1 MSSANPAPSSRRR
14 GPSGTAPLLGAL
26 LRLAHQAMS
35 QELARW
41 LSESGYADL
50 QPAHSAAI
58 QALWREPG
66 GARLTTLAQ
75 TARMTKQSMGALV
88 DHLSRAG
95 YVERVEDPEDRRAS
109 LVRLTAR
116 GRAYTKAVRA
126 FVRRVEAE
134 WARRVGERRLE
145 ELKET
150 LADLVLDPSEAP
162 QPTHPR

>member
-1 MSSANPAPSSRRR
+1 
-14 GPSGTAPLLGAL
+14 
-26 LRLAHQAMS
+26 MS

-41 LSESGYADL
+41 LSESGYSDL

-88 DHLSRAG
+88 DHLHRAG

-116 GRAYTKAVRA
+116 GQAYTKAVRA
-126 FVRRVEAE
+126 FVRRVEAD
-134 WARRVGERRLE
+134 WAKRVGARRMKDLR
-145 ELKET
+145 ET
-150 LADLVLDPSEAP
+150 LALLVVEQA
-162 QPTHPR
+162 

>member
-1 MSSANPAPSSRRR
+1 MSSTDSAPSPRRR
-14 GPSGTAPLLGAL
+14 RQAGTAPLLGAL

-41 LSESGYADL
+41 LAGSGYTDL

-58 QALWREPG
+58 QALWVQPE
-66 GARLTTLAQ
+66 GAHLTALAR

-88 DHLSRAG
+88 DHLSRTG

-109 LVRLTAR
+109 LIRLTAR

-126 FVRRVEAE
+126 FVRRVEAD
-134 WARRVGERRLE
+134 WARRVGARRMKDLR
-145 ELKET
+145 ET
-150 LADLVLDPSEAP
+150 LALLVAD
-162 QPTHPR
+162 QD

>member
-1 MSSANPAPSSRRR
+1 MSSAKIASASHNPVRD
-14 GPSGTAPLLGAL
+14 TPLLGAL
-26 LRLAHQAMS
+26 LRLAHQSMT

-58 QALWREPG
+58 QALWARPE
-66 GARLTTLAQ
+66 GARLTALAR

-95 YVERVEDPEDRRAS
+95 YVERIEDPEDRRAS

-126 FVRRVEAE
+126 LVRRIEAE
-134 WARRVGERRLE
+134 WARRVGERRLR

-150 LADLVLDPSEAP
+150 LAELVLDPAEAP
-162 QPTHPR
+162 QPTQPR